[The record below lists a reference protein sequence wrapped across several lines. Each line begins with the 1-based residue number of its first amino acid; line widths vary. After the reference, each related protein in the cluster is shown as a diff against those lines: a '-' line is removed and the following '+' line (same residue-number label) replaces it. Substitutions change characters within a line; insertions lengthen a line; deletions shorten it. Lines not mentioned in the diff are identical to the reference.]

1 MGLAHSP
8 SIISDGLVFYL
19 DAANRRS
26 YSGSG
31 LTVNGLV
38 GGIGGTLVN
47 GVGFTSLNNGSF
59 VFDGTNDY
67 INLGN
72 NVSNSY
78 SSLTIESTFK
88 VGIINK
94 KQAILSTYNSG
105 LGWGLEILDNSFS
118 NKFNFFGFVSAGIAT
133 GIQSNTSA
141 VLNQIYH
148 VTAVYTGSSSLSI
161 FVNGDYSS
169 SIGTTFLNFI
179 KNSNTNVQI
188 GDDPDTGQSVY
199 FQGNISQ
206 VKLYNR
212 ALSATE
218 ILQNYNATRKR
229 FGL

>member
-1 MGLAHSP
+1 MGIDIGP
-8 SIISDGLVFYL
+8 IEVTDGLVFHI
-19 DAANRRS
+19 DAGNTRS

-31 LTVNGLV
+31 LTASGLV

-47 GVGFTSLNNGSF
+47 GVGFSSVNNGSF

-72 NVSNSY
+72 NISNSY

-88 VGIINK
+88 VGITNK

-105 LGWGLEILDNSFS
+105 LGWGLEILDNSSS
-118 NKFNFFGFVSAGIAT
+118 NTFNFFGFVSAGIAT
-133 GIQSNTSA
+133 GVQSNTSA

-148 VTAVYTGSSSLSI
+148 IAAVYSGSSSLSI
-161 FVNGDYSS
+161 YINGAYNS
-169 SIGTTFLNFI
+169 SIGTTFLNFT
-179 KNSNTNVQI
+179 KNTNTNLQI

-199 FQGNISQ
+199 FQGNIGQ

-212 ALSATE
+212 ALTAIE
-218 ILQNYNATRKR
+218 ILQNYHATKGRYR
-229 FGL
+229 

>member
-8 SIISDGLVFYL
+8 SIISDGLIFYL
-19 DAANRRS
+19 DAANSRS

-31 LTVNGLV
+31 NTANGLV

-47 GVGFTSLNNGSF
+47 GVGFTSSNNGLFS
-59 VFDGTNDY
+59 FDGSNDY

-72 NVSNSY
+72 NISNSY

-88 VGIINK
+88 IGITNK
-94 KQAILSTYNSG
+94 KQAILSTYDSG

-133 GIQSNTSA
+133 GVQSNTSA
-141 VLNQIYH
+141 LLNQIYH
-148 VTAVYTGSSSLSI
+148 VTAVYAGSSSLSI
-161 FVNGDYSS
+161 FINGVLSS
-169 SIGTTFLNFI
+169 SVGTTFLNFT
-179 KNSNTNVQI
+179 KNTNTNMQI

-199 FQGNISQ
+199 FQGNIGQ

-212 ALSATE
+212 ALPDTE